1 MTSLI
6 EAKLLFVNSYH
17 FLEHIFRTQII
28 KFELYIKK
36 MNFWES
42 GVKSYRF

>member
-28 KFELYIKK
+28 KFELYIK
-36 MNFWES
+36 NSEFLRVWCQEL
-42 GVKSYRF
+42 